1 MVSIA
6 RNVNHKNNEEYVVQI
21 LRFKG
26 GIVYIEDHWCSY
38 YLVHSPILLSKL
50 TMDMFFLYKNGNT
63 LLYALTT

>member
-38 YLVHSPILLSKL
+38 VSCSLPNTFIKINDGHV
-50 TMDMFFLYKNGNT
+50 FFI
-63 LLYALTT
+63 